1 MAQLKIRSADLAA
14 PAAKNAAAACKS
26 DPLRSFLR
34 LITIASPTK
43 AVQPTKLS
51 ARAILAT
58 AAIERTLKM
67 RQANNMRITLRHRP
81 RTASIILALLPIL
94 AAVADLPAVAAE
106 PFHYPAVLRSGK
118 KIGDLV
124 PGLSALADVVKLFPA
139 PPQDYPGN
147 PRPPVGFPEVKIGK
161 VQPEPA
167 TVYNPPETS
176 YALFFDD
183 NDKLVIIEDG
193 HSPLAGLGPEAV
205 HQRFPKLK
213 GTGHD
218 ERVIELQGQIEP
230 CIVMMVLFSA
240 QTRKVTKVAYAFTCP
255 TSGSQSTRRDE
266 IPPCSHRRRG

>member
-1 MAQLKIRSADLAA
+1 
-14 PAAKNAAAACKS
+14 
-26 DPLRSFLR
+26 
-34 LITIASPTK
+34 
-43 AVQPTKLS
+43 
-51 ARAILAT
+51 
-58 AAIERTLKM
+58 M
-67 RQANNMRITLRHRP
+67 REANSMQITLRRRL
-81 RTASIILALLPIL
+81 RTESIILPLLPLL
-94 AAVADLPAVAAE
+94 AVILPAVIIEFSIEFAAFPAYAAE

-124 PGLSALADVVKLFPA
+124 PGLSALPDVVKMFPA
-139 PPQDYPGN
+139 APQDYPGN
-147 PRPPVGFPEVKIGK
+147 PRPPAGFPEVKIGK

-183 NDKLVIIEDG
+183 NDKLVIIEDA

-205 HQRFPKLK
+205 HQRYPKLK

-240 QTRKVTKVAYAFTCP
+240 QTRKVNKVAYAFTCP

-266 IPPCSHRRRG
+266 IPTY